1 MIPVSFSWDT
11 KKRSIS
17 LKWDGFFSF
26 GWENGKVS
34 TKILGFPIRFGFK
47 PKKIHSPMRWV
58 YLKEGFSFLSKWKL
72 KKVEGTFSFSD
83 PMVNGLLYGWVS
95 AIETGK
101 VDRTINVTI
110 NFSGENRCSGEAILP
125 LKAFFQHLKRWIFL
139 FLQGKKGKRT

>member
-17 LKWDGFFSF
+17 LRWDGFFSF
-26 GWENGKVS
+26 GWENGKVL
-34 TKILGFPIRFGFK
+34 TKLLGFPIRFGFK
-47 PKKIHSPMRWV
+47 RQKIRSPMRWV

-110 NFSGENRCSGEAILP
+110 NFLGENRCSGEAIIS
-125 LKAFFQHLKRWIFL
+125 LKTLLHHLRKWFFFRLREV
-139 FLQGKKGKRT
+139 RRRP

>member
-17 LKWDGFFSF
+17 LRWDGFFSL
-26 GWENGKVS
+26 GWENGKVL

-47 PKKIHSPMRWV
+47 PPKIRSPMRWV
-58 YLKEGFSFLSKWKL
+58 YLKEGFSFLPKWKL

-110 NFSGENRCSGEAILP
+110 NFLGENRCSGEAIIS
-125 LKAFFQHLKRWIFL
+125 LKTLLHHLRKWFFFRLREV
-139 FLQGKKGKRT
+139 RRRP